1 MLKRNML
8 LFVLLIVAVCA
19 VSAFQFSPLEQTFKP
34 TGEDSLK
41 TYTIVND
48 SDDEIAVR
56 LSVVVRDQDS
66 EGNELRSDASA
77 QFQISPS
84 QVRIKPQSTMMIRV
98 KYMGPSTVTVE
109 KAYRLIAEQIPYSQG
124 KSDTSQSM
132 FNFLYVYA
140 TSLYVAPSDE
150 VKKVEISSVAARTD
164 SDGNKVMDVTIRNRG
179 NVHQILIDSTLTVK
193 GPEGDVVVL
202 TGSDQLSGMDSINI
216 LARKTITKT
225 IPWPEGLKFVEGG
238 KYTATLEYT
247 D

>member
-1 MLKRNML
+1 MLKRNMFLFIL
-8 LFVLLIVAVCA
+8 LVVAVCA

-48 SDDEIAVR
+48 SDDEIAIS
-56 LSVVVRDQDS
+56 LSVVVRDQDA

-77 QFQISPS
+77 QFQISPAK
-84 QVRIKPQSTMMIRV
+84 VRVKPQSTVLVRV

-109 KAYRLIAEQIPYSQG
+109 KAYRLIAEQVPYSQG

-140 TSLYVAPSDE
+140 TSLYVSPSDE
-150 VKKVEISSVAARTD
+150 VKKVEISSIAARTD
-164 SDGNKVMDVTIRNRG
+164 SEGNKVMDVTIRNRG

-193 GPEGDVVVL
+193 GPKGDSVVL
-202 TGSDQLSGMDSINI
+202 SGSDQLAGMDSINI
-216 LARKTITKT
+216 LARKTVTKT
-225 IPWPEGLKFVEGG
+225 IPWPEGLAFVEGG
-238 KYTATLEYT
+238 KYTGTLEYT